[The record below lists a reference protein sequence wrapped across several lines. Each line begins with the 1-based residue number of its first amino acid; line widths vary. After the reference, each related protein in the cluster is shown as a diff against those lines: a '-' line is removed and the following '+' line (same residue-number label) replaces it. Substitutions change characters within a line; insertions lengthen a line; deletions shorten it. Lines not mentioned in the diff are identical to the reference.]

1 MKIASIHVEHFLGAA
16 AVHVE
21 TRAPVQLFCGPNAAG
36 KSSIRDAVALALTGD
51 LGRVG
56 LKKEAAQLITEG
68 AEGASI
74 ELVDADG
81 DAYAVSISKAGRMT
95 TAHKRE
101 PSPVIAYALDAQRFA
116 SLGDTERRQ
125 FLVDLVGVKMDP
137 AAIKDRLITRVWAG
151 HKPSADDLKKLD
163 RVAPLLRA
171 GFDGAAKEAKAQ
183 ATTAKGAWRGV
194 TGETYGSEKAKSWR
208 AAVPAYDAA
217 ALKDAQTQ
225 ITHADAALETWQRE
239 AGSLEREEQHR
250 AKLRASLPPLQEHA
264 AKLPRLQAKLDT
276 DDASMQAA
284 EQELARVS
292 AAAGGRVA
300 PRVGLLHELAKAA
313 HFIVALQS
321 DSRGV
326 VGYHMNGDTAEWDE
340 FDEIDQAA
348 AALKEYEREHG
359 PINADATGD
368 PEARARLPELTAQRD
383 LMVRAVANSQR
394 DLQAARDAKAQA
406 DAIAAELAET
416 FDADALANAREQIE
430 TIKRQRAEHQAK
442 ADRLRSLK
450 DAADA
455 AEAKTRDAAAHAADV
470 ATWDAIGDALGPDG
484 ILADILAD
492 ALGPVNDRLAQH
504 AADTGWPAVRI
515 GGDMAITADGRAYRL
530 LSESE
535 RWRVDAMVAEC
546 IAHLSGL
553 RLLVLDRMDVLDLP
567 ARGELLGWL
576 DTLADLGELDTALVF
591 ATLKAMPANLPATID
606 AHWLQ
611 AGTVA
616 RLAEAA

>member
-1 MKIASIHVEHFLGAA
+1 MRIKSLHIENFLGAA
-16 AVHVE
+16 SVSVE
-21 TRAPVQLFCGPNAAG
+21 TTAPVQLFCGPNAAG
-36 KSSIRDAVALALTGD
+36 KSSVRDAVALALIGD

-56 LKKEAAQLITEG
+56 LKKEAAQLITDD

-81 DAYAVSISKAGRMT
+81 DAYAVSISKAGSMT
-95 TAHKRE
+95 VGHKRE
-101 PSPVIAYALDAQRFA
+101 ADPATAYAIDGQRFA
-116 SLGDTERRQ
+116 ALDDTARRQ
-125 FLVDLVGVKMDP
+125 FLIDLVGVKMDP
-137 AAIKDRLITRVWAG
+137 ASVRDRLIARVWAG
-151 HKPSADDLKKLD
+151 HKPSAEDLKKLD
-163 RVAPLLRA
+163 RVQPLLRA
-171 GFDGAAKEAKAQ
+171 GFDAGAKEAKAQ

-194 TGETYGSEKAKSWR
+194 TGESYGSEKAKTWR

-217 ALKDAQTQ
+217 ALNEAITQ
-225 ITHADAALETWQRE
+225 VKHADAALESWQRE
-239 AGSLEREEQHR
+239 VGSLEREEQHR
-250 AKLRASLPPLQEHA
+250 AKLRTQLPPLQEHA

-284 EQELARVS
+284 QQELARVS
-292 AAAGGRVA
+292 AAAGA
-300 PRVGLLHELAKAA
+300 EPRVGLVHEFAAAVARALPAWPNTEQVDAGWQILRELLDRYEAEHGKVLLGDKAA
-313 HFIVALQS
+313 A
-321 DSRGV
+321 
-326 VGYHMNGDTAEWDE
+326 
-340 FDEIDQAA
+340 
-348 AALKEYEREHG
+348 
-359 PINADATGD
+359 GD

-406 DAIAAELAET
+406 DAITAELAET
-416 FDADALANAREQIE
+416 FDAAALANAREQIE

-504 AADTGWPAVRI
+504 AADTGWPTVRI
-515 GGDMAITADGRAYRL
+515 GGDMAITADERAYRL

-567 ARGELLGWL
+567 ARGELLGWI

-591 ATLKAMPANLPATID
+591 ATLKAMPASLPATID

-616 RLAEAA
+616 NLKAAA